1 MAVGQNDAHPERSP
15 IDGGEWRMEK
25 TTCQVC
31 MHHCSLAP
39 GQIGLCG
46 ARKNEGGEIVCEN
59 YGQITSIALDPIEK
73 KSLKNFRPVRGGAAL
88 LVLCRMLFFHC
99 CPTHEQRAS

>member
-46 ARKNEGGEIVCEN
+46 ARKMRAERL
-59 YGQITSIALDPIEK
+59 S
-73 KSLKNFRPVRGGAAL
+73 VRIMDRL
-88 LVLCRMLFFHC
+88 RLSH
-99 CPTHEQRAS
+99 